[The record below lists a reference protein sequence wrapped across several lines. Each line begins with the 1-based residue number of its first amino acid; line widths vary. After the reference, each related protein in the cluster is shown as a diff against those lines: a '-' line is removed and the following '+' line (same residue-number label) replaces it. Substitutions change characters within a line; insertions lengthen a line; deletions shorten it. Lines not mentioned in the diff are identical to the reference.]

1 MGTVKG
7 MFGSDV
13 SMNHSCGFC
22 RHHSCCL
29 TAKQMKAKNC
39 LGKQCWYLVKNE
51 DHPYWTQRAIMKQ
64 KRRDRKQM
72 INEYVS
78 AHTQIVV

>member
-1 MGTVKG
+1 MKECL
-7 MFGSDV
+7 FNSE
-13 SMNHSCGFC
+13 SNNCCAYC
-22 RHHSCCL
+22 RYHKCNM
-29 TAKQMKAKNC
+29 TAKQMKAQNC

-72 INEYVS
+72 INDYVS
-78 AHTQIVV
+78 IVTGGIV

>member
-1 MGTVKG
+1 MKECL
-7 MFGSDV
+7 FNSE
-13 SMNHSCGFC
+13 SNNCCAYC
-22 RHHSCCL
+22 RYHKCNM

-72 INEYVS
+72 INDYVS
-78 AHTQIVV
+78 IVTGGIV